1 MHASAVLDHI
11 CSGFWDFSDSLVG
24 GGLEIARRFHVTETD
39 GWLVS
44 HRMNSALPGYLMISS
59 KASTSDLSELPDN
72 VLSELGPLFAM
83 MQSIIKRELDAQ
95 RVYFGRYGHSAG
107 YPVHFHVI
115 PIYDWV
121 EEMFWADDRY
131 RLLDNF
137 AEGPGETPTDGAE
150 LTLFVWR
157 EFCERAEPPL
167 TKGPSV
173 MQVIELLRNAVSLA
187 IKSKG

>member
-1 MHASAVLDHI
+1 M
-11 CSGFWDFSDSLVG
+11 
-24 GGLEIARRFHVTETD
+24 EIPRHFHVTETD

-59 KASTSDLSELPDN
+59 KAPASDLSDLPESA
-72 VLSELGPLFAM
+72 LSELGPLLAM
-83 MQSIIKRELDAQ
+83 TQSIVKHELDAQ
-95 RVYFGRYGHSAG
+95 WVYFGRYGHSFG
-107 YPVHFHVI
+107 YPIHFHVI

-131 RLLDNF
+131 RLLENF

-157 EFCERAEPPL
+157 EFCERAEPPS

-173 MQVIELLRNAVSLA
+173 TQVIELLRNAVSIA
-187 IKSKG
+187 MKSKG